1 MSSDEIDGMDSGE
14 LFDKKVTGEKF
25 VLELSSG
32 SDSSGAKKKSKSKS
46 KKKAKAKK
54 DGDKKG
60 RDFKVAAEKR
70 PKEVAPPAKVVAHGH
85 HAKPSSRVKI
95 TLTKPQ
101 PSENMGAILGKG
113 SYGVVVAD
121 AGHATKNY
129 ENFGSFLAELTAYR
143 ALDTCSHILAWKKF
157 SIEGRQIGIAQAQA
171 NLGSYIRENSITYQ
185 DLRLSTLL
193 IDVLQGLYQMHSL
206 GVVHADI
213 KSANILVIDGR
224 AYICDLGLSGCIG
237 KAKIRYTSP
246 PMAEGRNPKPD
257 PAYDMFS
264 FGCLLLR
271 FVVRWDESHP
281 LPESLIP
288 HLQHIPSSRWR
299 RIAKHCIDA
308 NRSARWSASQC
319 LDFLNARK
327 IKPPPVDFG
336 QFRVNPDIQEYY
348 ERLRLHRAER
358 LAMAYEYIIQTLV
371 PPAERQSDYLEAVA
385 WVGVCCFH
393 SSTTINAFIK
403 THVEPHSSIFVSMYD
418 TPYFAQIV
426 FLG

>member
-1 MSSDEIDGMDSGE
+1 MDSGD
-14 LFDKKVTGEKF
+14 LFDKKVGGEKF

-32 SDSSGAKKKSKSKS
+32 SDSSGAKKKSKSKA

-54 DGDKKG
+54 DGEKKG

-70 PKEVAPPAKVVAHGH
+70 PKEVVPPAKAVVQSHR
-85 HAKPSSRVKI
+85 AKPSSRVKI
-95 TLTKPQ
+95 TLTKP
-101 PSENMGAILGKG
+101 PPAEGMGAILGKG

-129 ENFGSFLAELTAYR
+129 ENIGSFLVELTAYR
-143 ALDTCSHILAWKKF
+143 ALDTCSHVLAWKKF

-171 NLGSYIRENSITYQ
+171 NLGSYIRDNSITYQ
-185 DLRLSTLL
+185 DSRLSTLL

-224 AYICDLGLSGCIG
+224 AYVCDLGLSGCIG

-246 PMAEGRNPKPD
+246 PVAEGRNPKPD

-288 HLQHIPSSRWR
+288 HLQHIPSSRWKK
-299 RIAKHCIDA
+299 IAKHCIDA
-308 NRSARWSASQC
+308 NRSSRWTAGQC
-319 LDFLNARK
+319 LEFLGVQK
-327 IKPPPVDFG
+327 IKPPPVDFTR
-336 QFRVNPDIQEYY
+336 FRINSDAQEHYMQM
-348 ERLRLHRAER
+348 RLHRADR
-358 LAMAYEYIIQTLV
+358 LAMAYEYILQTV
-371 PPAERQSDYLEAVA
+371 IPPAERQRDYLEAVA

-393 SSTTINAFIK
+393 SSATIHAFTK
-403 THVEPHSSIFVSMYD
+403 THVEPHSSIFVAMYD
-418 TPYFAQIV
+418 TPQFAQIV